1 METAKADKLT
11 LAAVVGAGA
20 VLGAG
25 VVLGVSGIYMYH
37 KLNTNVTHEINHL
50 SNTIGILVK
59 EIEELKSSKLK
70 KYTKKSKRN
79 AFASRNS
86 VGTPSSGEED
96 FYDFTEYELIL
107 NPKLFHLPIFLDPK
121 EGLKEKARSVC
132 LTYCELELNLK
143 FEKYCIND
151 IQMIPL
157 KGRLFLLFFFIFE
170 ESPKF
175 IFTRANEENMPFNV
189 GVISTLTDICDRVDR
204 LFNGNS
210 EDKESA
216 YMLLSRE
223 FERFSN
229 EPDFLW
235 RLTKAT
241 HLYSVKVGLQNDE
254 QKKKLSFEAK
264 EYGTKALELDD
275 TNSEVHKWFAIA
287 LGSAGEF
294 LSMQERIKDGFTFKE
309 HIEKA
314 VQLSPGDS
322 TLHHMLGRWCYEVYM
337 LSWIERKVAS
347 TLFAAPPEATAEE
360 ARSHF
365 QKAEELHCRP
375 WKENKLYIAKTYI
388 GAGEYANAMPW
399 LDTAFSLPVESDDD
413 EVAHREVEILHSKYQ
428 GYRT

>member
-96 FYDFTEYELIL
+96 FYDFT
-107 NPKLFHLPIFLDPK
+107 D
-121 EGLKEKARSVC
+121 
-132 LTYCELELNLK
+132 
-143 FEKYCIND
+143 
-151 IQMIPL
+151 
-157 KGRLFLLFFFIFE
+157 
-170 ESPKF
+170 
-175 IFTRANEENMPFNV
+175 EENMPFNV